1 MVILINERDLI
12 IEEKNRV
19 NYIKIIKAFD
29 SQDVF
34 WFCELQY
41 ASHIPSVTY
50 FRRSLF
56 KLVRMGVLVEVS
68 TGLYGIVR
76 DKNK

>member
-1 MVILINERDLI
+1 M
-12 IEEKNRV
+12 
-19 NYIKIIKAFD
+19 KIVKAFEV
-29 SQDVF
+29 QDVY

-56 KLVRMGVLVEVS
+56 KLIRNGVLVEVS
-68 TGLYGIVR
+68 TGKYAIVR
-76 DKNK
+76 NKN